1 MMQNNY
7 ILTGSIASGK
17 SSVLK
22 IIAEEGYNTIS
33 ADDVV
38 KELYKDEEFLK
49 SFKKEIGEKFFT
61 IDKKLDKDKLR
72 ETLFKDISLK
82 NRVEAFVHPLVYEKI
97 KEMLLDGF
105 NFIEVPMF
113 FEAREYF
120 LDSKI
125 EIKGIIFVNI
135 DKKIQVSRLMHRN
148 KISEKETIAMIDTRI
163 TSEEKI
169 KASNYIINNN
179 ASEDDLKREVL
190 KTLERINEKAN

>member
-1 MMQNNY
+1 MQNNY

-38 KELYKDEEFLK
+38 KELYEDEEFLK

-190 KTLERINEKAN
+190 KTLERINEEAN

>member
-1 MMQNNY
+1 MQNNY

-38 KELYKDEEFLK
+38 KELYEDEEFLK

-125 EIKGIIFVNI
+125 KIKGIIFVNI

-148 KISEKETIAMIDTRI
+148 KISEKEAIAMIDTRV
-163 TSEEKI
+163 TSKEKI

-179 ASEDDLKREVL
+179 ASEDDLKKEVL

>member
-1 MMQNNY
+1 MQNNY

-148 KISEKETIAMIDTRI
+148 KISEKEAIAMIDTRI
-163 TSEEKI
+163 MSEEKI

>member
-1 MMQNNY
+1 MQNNY

-97 KEMLLDGF
+97 KGMLLDGF

-113 FEAREYF
+113 FEALKYF

-148 KISEKETIAMIDTRI
+148 KISEKEAIAIIDTRI

>member
-1 MMQNNY
+1 MQNNY

-22 IIAEEGYNTIS
+22 IIAEEGYTTIS

-61 IDKKLDKDKLR
+61 TDKKLDKDKLR

-82 NRVEAFVHPLVYEKI
+82 NRVEAFVHPIVYEKI
-97 KEMLLDGF
+97 KEMLLDEF

-113 FEAREYF
+113 FEALKYF

-148 KISEKETIAMIDTRI
+148 KISEKEAIAMIDTRVM
-163 TSEEKI
+163 SEEKI

>member
-1 MMQNNY
+1 MQNNY

-49 SFKKEIGEKFFT
+49 SFKKEIGKKFFT

-148 KISEKETIAMIDTRI
+148 KISEKEAIAMIDTRI

>member
-1 MMQNNY
+1 MQNNY

-33 ADDVV
+33 ADNVV
-38 KELYKDEEFLK
+38 KELYEDEEFLK
-49 SFKKEIGEKFFT
+49 SFKKEIGEKFFI

-72 ETLFKDISLK
+72 ETLFKDISIK

-148 KISEKETIAMIDTRI
+148 KISEKEAIAMIDARV
-163 TSEEKI
+163 TSKEKI

>member
-1 MMQNNY
+1 MQNNY

-33 ADDVV
+33 ADNIV
-38 KELYKDEEFLK
+38 KELYEDEEFLK

-82 NRVEAFVHPLVYEKI
+82 NRVEAFVHPLVYKKI

-113 FEAREYF
+113 FEALKYF

-125 EIKGIIFVNI
+125 GIKGIIFVNI

-148 KISEKETIAMIDTRI
+148 KISEKEAIAMIDTRI

-190 KTLERINEKAN
+190 KTLGRINEKAN

>member
-1 MMQNNY
+1 MQNNY

-38 KELYKDEEFLK
+38 KELYEDEEFLK
-49 SFKKEIGEKFFT
+49 SFKIEIGEKFFT

-72 ETLFKDISLK
+72 ETIFKDISLK
-82 NRVEAFVHPLVYEKI
+82 NRVEAFVHPLVYKKI

-148 KISEKETIAMIDTRI
+148 KISEKEAIAMIDTRV

>member
-1 MMQNNY
+1 MQNNY

-38 KELYKDEEFLK
+38 KELYEDEEFLK

-148 KISEKETIAMIDTRI
+148 KISEKEAIAMIDTRV
-163 TSEEKI
+163 TSKEKI

>member
-1 MMQNNY
+1 MQNNY

-38 KELYKDEEFLK
+38 KALYEDEEFLK

-148 KISEKETIAMIDTRI
+148 KISEKEAIAMIDTRV

-169 KASNYIINNN
+169 KASNYIINNI

>member
-1 MMQNNY
+1 MQNNY

-17 SSVLK
+17 SLVLK

-113 FEAREYF
+113 FETREYF

-148 KISEKETIAMIDTRI
+148 KISEKEAIAMIDTRV
-163 TSEEKI
+163 TSKEKI

>member
-1 MMQNNY
+1 MQNNY

-38 KELYKDEEFLK
+38 KELYEDEEFLK

-125 EIKGIIFVNI
+125 KIKGIIFVNI

-148 KISEKETIAMIDTRI
+148 KISEKEAIAMIDTRI
-163 TSEEKI
+163 TGEEKI

>member
-1 MMQNNY
+1 MQNNY

-148 KISEKETIAMIDTRI
+148 KISEKEAIAIIDTRV
-163 TSEEKI
+163 TSKEKI

>member
-1 MMQNNY
+1 MQSNY

-22 IIAEEGYNTIS
+22 IIAEEGYNIIS
-33 ADDVV
+33 ADNVV
-38 KELYKDEEFLK
+38 KELYKDEEFLR

-72 ETLFKDISLK
+72 DTLFKDISLK
-82 NRVEAFVHPLVYEKI
+82 NRVEAFVHPLVYKKI

-113 FEAREYF
+113 FEALKYF

-148 KISEKETIAMIDTRI
+148 KISEKEAIAMIDTRI

-190 KTLERINEKAN
+190 KTLGRINEKAN

>member
-1 MMQNNY
+1 MQNNY

-61 IDKKLDKDKLR
+61 IDKKLDKGKLR

-113 FEAREYF
+113 FEALKYF

-135 DKKIQVSRLMHRN
+135 DKKIQVSRFMHRN
-148 KISEKETIAMIDTRI
+148 KISEKEAIAMIDTRV

>member
-1 MMQNNY
+1 MQNNY

-33 ADDVV
+33 ADNIV
-38 KELYKDEEFLK
+38 KELYEDEEFLK

-72 ETLFKDISLK
+72 GTLFKDIYLK
-82 NRVEAFVHPLVYEKI
+82 NRVEAFVHPIVYEKI

-113 FEAREYF
+113 FEALKYF

-148 KISEKETIAMIDTRI
+148 KISEKKAIAMIDTRV
-163 TSEEKI
+163 TCEEKI

>member
-1 MMQNNY
+1 MQNNY

-82 NRVEAFVHPLVYEKI
+82 NRVEAYVHPLVYEKI

-148 KISEKETIAMIDTRI
+148 KISEKEAIAIIDTRV
-163 TSEEKI
+163 TSKEKI

>member
-1 MMQNNY
+1 MQNNY

-38 KELYKDEEFLK
+38 KELYEDEEFLK

-148 KISEKETIAMIDTRI
+148 KISEKEAIAMIDTRV

>member
-1 MMQNNY
+1 MQNNY

-22 IIAEEGYNTIS
+22 IIAEEGYTTIS

-38 KELYKDEEFLK
+38 KELYADEEFLK

-148 KISEKETIAMIDTRI
+148 NIKEKEAKTMIDTRV

-179 ASEDDLKREVL
+179 ASEDDLKKEVL

>member
-1 MMQNNY
+1 MQNNY

-33 ADDVV
+33 ADNVV
-38 KELYKDEEFLK
+38 KELYEDEEFLR

-148 KISEKETIAMIDTRI
+148 KISEKEAIAMIDTRI

>member
-1 MMQNNY
+1 MQNNY

-61 IDKKLDKDKLR
+61 IDKKLDKDNLR

>member
-1 MMQNNY
+1 MQNNY

-38 KELYKDEEFLK
+38 KELYEDEEFLR

-113 FEAREYF
+113 FEALKYF

-148 KISEKETIAMIDTRI
+148 KISEKEAISMIDTRI

-179 ASEDDLKREVL
+179 ASEDDLKKEVL

>member
-1 MMQNNY
+1 MQNNY

-38 KELYKDEEFLK
+38 KELYEDEEFLR

-148 KISEKETIAMIDTRI
+148 KISEKEAIAMIDTRV

>member
-1 MMQNNY
+1 MQNNY
-7 ILTGSIASGK
+7 MLTGSIASGK

-38 KELYKDEEFLK
+38 KELYADEEFLK

-125 EIKGIIFVNI
+125 EIKGIIFVNT

-148 KISEKETIAMIDTRI
+148 KISEKEAIAMIDTRV

>member
-1 MMQNNY
+1 MQNNY

-148 KISEKETIAMIDTRI
+148 KISEKEAIAIIDTRI

>member
-49 SFKKEIGEKFFT
+49 SFKKEIGEEFFT

-72 ETLFKDISLK
+72 ETIFKDISLK

-148 KISEKETIAMIDTRI
+148 KISEKEAIAIIDTRI

>member
-1 MMQNNY
+1 MQNNY

-38 KELYKDEEFLK
+38 KELYKDEEFLR

-113 FEAREYF
+113 FEALKYF

-148 KISEKETIAMIDTRI
+148 KISEKEAITMIDTRI

>member
-1 MMQNNY
+1 MQNNY

-113 FEAREYF
+113 FEALKYF

-148 KISEKETIAMIDTRI
+148 KISEKEAIAMIDTRV